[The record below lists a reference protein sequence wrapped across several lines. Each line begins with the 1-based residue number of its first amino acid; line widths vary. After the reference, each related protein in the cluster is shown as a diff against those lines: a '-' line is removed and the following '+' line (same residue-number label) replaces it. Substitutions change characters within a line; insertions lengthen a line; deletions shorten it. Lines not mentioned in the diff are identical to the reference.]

1 MAESP
6 HKLVFDWG
14 NLCRCSRGEW
24 QQSPEGAAV
33 SYDGLG
39 NQFLWHPSSGG
50 LLRYALDVECL
61 STKPPEI
68 LRPRGMTDESF
79 FAAWTSAEVLAKLS
93 DLPILI
99 WLQRNRLPDFAT
111 RTSFTITL
119 SSGCVARCRCF
130 AWPECDI
137 IFSCGLIATAKG
149 WSAPPARIPSSRPY
163 ARN

>member
-14 NLCRCSRGEW
+14 TLCRYARGEW
-24 QQSPEGAAV
+24 QRSPEGAAV

-39 NQFLWHPSSGG
+39 NQFLWHPSSAG
-50 LLRYALDVECL
+50 LLRCALDVESL

-99 WLQRNRLPDFAT
+99 WLQRNGLRDRAT
-111 RTSFTITL
+111 RTLPTVSL
-119 SSGCVARCRCF
+119 SSGSVARCRCF
-130 AWPECDI
+130 VWPECNV
-137 IFSCGLIATAKG
+137 IFSCGLAA
-149 WSAPPARIPSSRPY
+149 SAGESSTQSARIPGSRIY